1 MEEKIRKKYKKYAK
15 DRSIS
20 TKEVKKCVEKVGG
33 SITEAQ
39 AQQLLFQMAGSDR
52 RMTEDEFTYGIMNY
66 VRPGSAPVLGGGPMP
81 YGAPPMYGSSTP
93 YGAPAPYGAPSPYGA
108 PPPAAPFDPF
118 QARQQLVSYYA
129 GACSDGVV
137 ETKEVQAAVT
147 MFGVVCDPATATSLI
162 QQIAGPERRITQ
174 QKFVETIL
182 GFVCSRK
189 GLPPPPPPGY
199 GAPPPPPGY
208 GMPPP
213 PPGYGGYAPPAPAPS
228 GYAPPPGAITY
239 GPGAT
244 YPNQTVAAGL
254 ASFYARAAADGAIDS
269 GEVIKACNQF
279 GVGCDQAGAAQLLSI
294 VAAPEGRITQD
305 KFVHHIGVYV
315 TRNMN

>member
-1 MEEKIRKKYKKYAK
+1 MEEKLRKKYKKYSK

-33 SITEAQ
+33 TINDTQ
-39 AQQLLFQMAGSDR
+39 AQQLLLQMAGSDR
-52 RMTEDEFTYGIMNY
+52 RMTENEFVYGIMNY
-66 VRPGSAPVLGGGPMP
+66 VKPGSAPQVS
-81 YGAPPMYGSSTP
+81 GASIPFGSS
-93 YGAPAPYGAPSPYGA
+93 APFGAPSF
-108 PPPAAPFDPF
+108 APFDPN
-118 QARQQLVSYYA
+118 QARQQLSTYYA
-129 GACSDGVV
+129 GACADGVV

-147 MFGVVCDPATATSLI
+147 MFGIMCDPPTATSLI

-189 GLPPPPPPGY
+189 GLPPPPPPGF
-199 GAPPPPPGY
+199 GAPPPPPPPPGY

-213 PPGYGGYAPPAPAPS
+213 PTGLGGYAPPA
-228 GYAPPPGAITY
+228 GAITY

-244 YPNQTVAAGL
+244 HPNPTVAAGL
-254 ASFYARAAADGAIDS
+254 VSIYAHSASDGSIDC

-294 VAAPEGRITQD
+294 VAAPEGRITQE
-305 KFVHHIGVYV
+305 KFVHHIGVYI
-315 TRNMN
+315 TRNMK